1 MACGNGLRPDLWD
14 EFKTRF
20 RIPHI
25 LEFYGATEGNVQHL
39 QLRGQPGAVGRVP
52 WFVAHRF
59 PSRVVRFDVEQQ
71 QPCATRMASACAA
84 TPTSRAR

>member
-1 MACGNGLRPDLWD
+1 MACGNGLRPDLWA

-25 LEFYGATEGNVQHL
+25 LEFYGATEGNVNIFNFEGKQ
-39 QLRGQPGAVGRVP
+39 GAVGRVP

-59 PSRVVRFDVEQQ
+59 PIAVVRFA
-71 QPCATRMASACAA
+71 PAH
-84 TPTSRAR
+84 